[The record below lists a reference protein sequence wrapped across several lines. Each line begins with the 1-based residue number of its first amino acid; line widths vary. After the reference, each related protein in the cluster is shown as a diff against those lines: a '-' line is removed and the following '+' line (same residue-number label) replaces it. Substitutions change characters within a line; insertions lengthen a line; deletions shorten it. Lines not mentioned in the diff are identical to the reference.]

1 MTKEDRAAIMAIF
14 TPVLGEE
21 LAADIIAHRKNIKV
35 PLTLRAAKSLLKEY
49 ELTGNP
55 VHAAE
60 THLNRGWRGFSHDW
74 IKQPSR
80 FMDHHNPTPRPAAN
94 YGPAEVVTP
103 PKPISPEEQARRAA
117 MVKRMREEGLI
128 GRTMQ

>member
-80 FMDHHNPTPRPAAN
+80 FTDTANPTPRPAAN
-94 YGPAEVVTP
+94 YGSPKQEEEQRAVV
-103 PKPISPEEQARRAA
+103 SPERRAELA
-117 MVKRMREEGLI
+117 ALARQTAGKLRAL
-128 GRTMQ
+128 Q